1 MRSYLIVANQTL
13 ASPIV
18 ASVIAERMAA
28 GPARFHVVVPATPV
42 QHGLTWNEEESQAA
56 ARGRLDAVIARLR
69 DLGVEATGEVG
80 EKDPIAAV
88 RDALREHPSDEII
101 LSTLPAG
108 ISRWLGQDVP
118 ARLKGSVTVPVTV
131 LTASPESVE
140 SASG

>member
-18 ASVIAERMAA
+18 ANVIAERVAA
-28 GPARFHVVVPATPV
+28 GPARFHVVVPATPI
-42 QHGLTWNEEESQAA
+42 QHGLTWNEEEAQVA
-56 ARGRLDAVIARLR
+56 ARGRLDAAIARLH
-69 DLGVEATGEVG
+69 DLGVEASGEVG

-101 LSTLPAG
+101 LSTLPPG

-131 LTASPESVE
+131 LTAAPESVE
-140 SASG
+140 STSG